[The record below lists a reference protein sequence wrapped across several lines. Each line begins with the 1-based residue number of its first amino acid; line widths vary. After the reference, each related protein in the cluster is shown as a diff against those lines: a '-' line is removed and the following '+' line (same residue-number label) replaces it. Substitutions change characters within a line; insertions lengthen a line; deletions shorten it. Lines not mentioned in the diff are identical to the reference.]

1 MVNRR
6 NFLFATAN
14 VLACS
19 SIARAADDTWQSML
33 TDAFKAD
40 NSALLGRL
48 IPPKDSPLWP
58 LAQTQLDMAAREK
71 IPYKIARY
79 FVTSL
84 SPEFRT
90 AWPEPNP
97 AHPTLANPVI
107 VLFFLATKTEPSG
120 DKTPWCAAFMNW
132 CLRNASPCV
141 QGNR

>member
-71 IPYKIARY
+71 I
-79 FVTSL
+79 
-84 SPEFRT
+84 RT